1 MSTLLSTVPDEER
14 RRVLSIAR
22 RRTFGKGEIVFH
34 QGDPADSLHI
44 VVRGR
49 FAIESITPLGDR
61 ALVALRGPGDHFG
74 ELALL
79 GDGERRSATVAALEA
94 SETRC
99 VFRDSFAELR
109 RTHPSVEQVL
119 VEALASELR
128 RTTRLLVEAYYVG
141 AEKRVLR
148 RLHEAADI
156 YGEDGR
162 DVVVP
167 LTQEQLADLAG
178 TSRAL
183 VNRVLRREAAR
194 GTLELARGRTIIPDV
209 AALEQRAR

>member
-1 MSTLLSTVPDEER
+1 VSKLLDQVPDEER
-14 RRVLSIAR
+14 RRVLAIAR
-22 RRTFGKGEIVFH
+22 RRTFGRGEIVFH

-74 ELALL
+74 EMGLL
-79 GDGERRSATVAALEA
+79 GDGAQRSATVSALEA
-94 SETRC
+94 AETNC
-99 VFRDSFAELR
+99 VYRDTFRELR

-119 VEALASELR
+119 VEALAQELR
-128 RTTRLLVEAYYVG
+128 RTTRLLVDAYYVG

-148 RLHEAADI
+148 RLHEVATLYGDGQAA
-156 YGEDGR
+156 
-162 DVVVP
+162 VVP

-183 VNRVLRREAAR
+183 VNRVLRREEER
-194 GTLELARGRTIIPDV
+194 GTVELGRGRTIVPDLSE
-209 AALEQRAR
+209 LERRAR